1 MRPQKREEDKGWLI
15 RALSYGWLLL
25 AMVLIRA
32 LSGVSCVR

>member
-1 MRPQKREEDKGWLI
+1 MRPQKGEEDKGWLI

-32 LSGVSCVR
+32 LSGVPCVR